1 MPVVPFEKQNL
12 WDDGDISEKIA
23 STSPNSTSISIDGD
37 ARASITYIV
46 NGINEKLEIETN
58 PLSLFCQ
65 QVLGKT
71 EINTVDGSLKRTPP
85 MAHPQFRW
93 LYAERISSIK
103 GIGLERKV
111 EGDITT
117 DLLSVDTSPANSW
130 QYVAPYFVVYDK
142 YEVTIEFSA
151 RPYLVVSDQGI
162 DALNDEFPGVYR
174 IEGADGDYA
183 MDDGSPNSCSGN
195 PIKEYKRYTTYAT
208 EPSAEFLTMKG
219 GAYKFSSDVSQ
230 VNNSTIVGFYGK
242 TLVPKVVF
250 KMTWFQIPYEFV
262 DPTNDASTNIYE
274 ALGRVNQHYWYGF
287 EPGELL
293 FTGFTNTPKIKQQF
307 DFNSYAL
314 SDIKKIPEMEGL
326 LYADIVLNFLYIP
339 IFSTTTNGDPYP
351 SEPSGII
358 NPDNLSYI
366 NAGHNLA
373 QSNVNKKYYP
383 VISEDVDNPVPPNNL
398 KKKPI
403 YDSYPFELIFNA
415 LPYKMTTV

>member
-1 MPVVPFEKQNL
+1 MPFVPFNKQDL
-12 WDDGDISEKIA
+12 WTDGDISEKIA

-37 ARASITYIV
+37 ARASMTYIV
-46 NGINEKLEIETN
+46 NGINENLEIETN

-65 QVLGKT
+65 EVLGKT

-93 LYAERISSIK
+93 LYADRISSIR

-117 DLLSVDTSPANSW
+117 DLLSVDTSPATSW

-142 YEVTIEFSA
+142 YEVTVEFSA
-151 RPYLVVSDQGI
+151 RPYLVVSDETM
-162 DALNDEFPGVYR
+162 DALNEEYPGDYR
-174 IEGADGDYA
+174 IDGADGTYY
-183 MDDGSPNSCSGN
+183 MDDGSQNAASGN
-195 PIKEYKRYTTYAT
+195 PIREYERYTTYVT

-230 VNNSTIVGFYGK
+230 VNNQTIVGFYGK
-242 TLVPKVVF
+242 TLLPKVVL
-250 KMTWFQIPYEFV
+250 KVTWFQIPYQFV
-262 DPTNDASTNIYE
+262 DPANDASTNIYE
-274 ALGRVNQHYWYGF
+274 ALGRVNQNEWFGY

-293 FTGFTNTPKIKQQF
+293 FTGFTSTPKMKQQF

-314 SDIKKIPEMEGL
+314 SDVMDLPTLDSL
-326 LYADIVLNFLYIP
+326 LYADIVLSFLYIP
-339 IFSTTTNGDPYP
+339 VFSTTTSGTPYP
-351 SEPSGII
+351 SSPAGVI
-358 NPDNLSYI
+358 NPDNESYI

-373 QSNVNKKYYP
+373 QSNINKKYYP
-383 VISEDVDNPVPPNNL
+383 VISEDVDSPAPPNNL